1 MNGSVEYNY
10 SDGFYRYIILVTF
23 ILFYIF
29 LSFTN
34 KKLIGA
40 RLNNENMHLKCNPID
55 LVVSSIFTPDN
66 AGDDL
71 QKCIELNNNN
81 LLQKYGSN
89 INDLV
94 SDTSEGLL
102 KKCKNIVNSS
112 KVNSHDLIT
121 ESDADEIRTDI
132 EKISD
137 TITDISNN
145 LVSNI
150 EESKNILSNIIK
162 NIN

>member
-10 SDGFYRYIILVTF
+10 SDSFYRYIILVTF

-29 LSFTN
+29 LTFTN

-40 RLNNENMHLKCNPID
+40 RLNNENIHLKCNPID

-66 AGDDL
+66 AEEDL
-71 QKCIELNNNN
+71 QKCMELNNNN

-94 SDTSEGLL
+94 SDTSQDIL
-102 KKCKNIVNSS
+102 KKCKNIVNTSKTSS
-112 KVNSHDLIT
+112 GSIIT
-121 ESDADEIRTDI
+121 ESEADEINNDI
-132 EKISD
+132 QNISD

-145 LVSNI
+145 LESNI
-150 EESKNILSNIIK
+150 EESKSILSNIIK

>member
-23 ILFYIF
+23 FLFYIF
-29 LSFTN
+29 LTFTN

-40 RLNNENMHLKCNPID
+40 RLNNENIHLKCNPID

-66 AGDDL
+66 AEEDL
-71 QKCIELNNNN
+71 QKCMELNNNN

-94 SDTSEGLL
+94 SDTSEDILN
-102 KKCKNIVNSS
+102 KCKNIVNSS
-112 KVNSHDLIT
+112 KISSSSVIT
-121 ESDADEIRTDI
+121 ESEADEISNDVK
-132 EKISD
+132 KISD
-137 TITDISNN
+137 SITDISNN
-145 LVSNI
+145 LESNI